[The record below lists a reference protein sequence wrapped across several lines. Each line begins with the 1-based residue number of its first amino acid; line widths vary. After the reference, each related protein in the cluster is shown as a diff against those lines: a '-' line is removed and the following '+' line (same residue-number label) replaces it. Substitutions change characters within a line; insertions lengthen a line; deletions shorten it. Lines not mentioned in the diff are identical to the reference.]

1 MKKGV
6 FEMWVREFCSLV
18 FIQSI
23 QAFIFT
29 IIISMITALNSS
41 GAGESKNLAFGI
53 VAIVGLA
60 SISKMEDLVRKIFGI
75 GPNVTDPSM
84 RGGAKSWMTMMAAG
98 KLAKNVLDNPKKMA
112 AGIKGHFTANK
123 EKMDALNARKKAMDK
138 LNKRVAR
145 DFGSP
150 IAASGLEQMA
160 QSSGEQGV
168 TGNSEN
174 VNVSNGVNNVNNTN
188 STVSTG
194 GTTRSDVSPSA
205 KGENTAAASNVG
217 SPTGFSSR
225 SISDSNK
232 LYDKYQDQAEE
243 IEKNYKDKID
253 EIKKKQRENWKTS
266 ASGITETLG
275 AVMGGTAG
283 MMKGM
288 AEGDIQGMINGAGFG
303 MGIGDAIGKKA
314 VDIPV
319 NLAKTVES
327 AVKNNNIR
335 YGVEKKKRDA
345 EFAKQKKMI
354 DDALKSINSN
364 VGNVE

>member
-1 MKKGV
+1 MRKGV

-29 IIISMITALNSS
+29 IIISMITSLSS
-41 GAGESKNLAFGI
+41 ISAGQAKNLAFGI

-60 SISKMEDLVRKIFGI
+60 SISKMEDLTKKIFGI
-75 GPNVTDPSM
+75 GPSLTDPSM

-112 AGIKGHFTANK
+112 AGVKGHFTANK

-138 LNKRVAR
+138 LNKRVTR

>member
-6 FEMWVREFCSLV
+6 FETWVREFCSLV

-29 IIISMITALNSS
+29 IVICLITTVASK
-41 GAGESKNLAFGI
+41 GAQSSKNLAIGV
-53 VAIVGLA
+53 VAIIGLA
-60 SISKMEDLVRKIFGI
+60 SISKMEDLTKKIFGI
-75 GPNVTDPSM
+75 GPSLTDPSM

-98 KLAKNVLDNPKKMA
+98 RLAKNVLDNPKKMA

-138 LNKRVAR
+138 LNKRVTR

-150 IAASGLEQMA
+150 IAASGLEQIA
-160 QSSGEQGV
+160 QSSGEQGAAES
-168 TGNSEN
+168 SEN
-174 VNVSNGVNNVNNTN
+174 VNSPNNVNDTAA
-188 STVSTG
+188 SVE
-194 GTTRSDVSPSA
+194 TTSSDVSPSA
-205 KGENTAAASNVG
+205 KGENTTAASNVG

-232 LYDKYQDQAEE
+232 LYDKYQDQADE

-275 AVMGGTAG
+275 ALMGGTAG

-303 MGIGDAIGKKA
+303 MGIGDAIGAKA
-314 VDIPV
+314 VDIPL
-319 NLAKTVES
+319 NLAKTVDS